1 MMTTYDRPLLQRQAN
16 ELYAQADNLV
26 VNTAIGTAIVLGAIG
41 GAMGYMAAEFLG
53 ESLQGTVLLGV
64 IVGGLFGF
72 AVGWSSGEQ
81 QVFKLRLEARGVL
94 RRMVIEK
101 NTADV
106 LALAREQNRPAA
118 GTVPIEAG
126 TLQVYRGA

>member
-1 MMTTYDRPLLQRQAN
+1 MTKYDRSLLQRQAD

-26 VNTAIGTAIVLGAIG
+26 MNTAIGTAIMVGAIG
-41 GAMGYMAAEFLG
+41 GAMGYIAAEFVG
-53 ESLQGTVLLGV
+53 QSLEGTVLLGI

-81 QVFKLRLEARGVL
+81 QVFKLRLEAQGIL
-94 RRMVIEK
+94 CRMMIEK
-101 NTADV
+101 NTADL

-118 GTVPIEAG
+118 GTVPVEAG
-126 TLQVYRGA
+126 TLQVYPHP